1 MRKLGYTSS
10 GAMIAGAAMA
20 LLTAAACSSGPK
32 LTANQ
37 KRGKQIYEGLCDK
50 CHKLIN
56 PKSLDDQHWIAAAD
70 KYSVKLNL
78 RPEEVAVLKD
88 YLTRANDSI

>member
-1 MRKLGYTSS
+1 MAVLFLG
-10 GAMIAGAAMA
+10 AG
-20 LLTAAACSSGPK
+20 CNSGPK

-37 KRGKQIYEGLCDK
+37 RRGKQIYEGLCDK
-50 CHKLIN
+50 CHKLID
-56 PKSLDDQHWIAAAD
+56 PKTLNDQQWIAAAD

-78 RPEEVAVLKD
+78 RPEEIAVLKD

>member
-1 MRKLGYTSS
+1 MWKLGRTSLLVTL
-10 GAMIAGAAMA
+10 A
-20 LLTAAACSSGPK
+20 LLVVIMAGCGDKLK

-50 CHKLIN
+50 CHKLID
-56 PKSLDDQHWIAAAD
+56 PRTHTDEQWIAAAD
-70 KYSVKLNL
+70 KYSVKLKL
-78 RPEEVAVLKD
+78 RLDEVALLKE